1 MHKIL
6 NKNIK
11 DALLCFDRLSKDS
24 SILTSISGVSEC
36 CSKII
41 KEGGKILIMGN
52 GGSAADSQHFAAE
65 LIGRFYFDRQ
75 PLPAIALTTD
85 TSILT
90 CVGNDYSYD
99 DIFSRQ
105 VSALCNK
112 NDLVFG
118 ISTSG
123 NSKNV
128 SKAFEIASNIGAKT
142 VLLTGNKKGDIES
155 ISDMVIRAPSSD
167 TARIQEMHLLIEHS
181 ICESIEDELGQP
193 VV

>member
-1 MHKIL
+1 MNDIVK
-6 NKNIK
+6 KNIK
-11 DALLCFDRLSKDS
+11 NALIGLEHLSQDN
-24 SILTSISGVSEC
+24 SILDSINNVSDC

-41 KEGGKILIMGN
+41 KNGGKMLIMGN

-75 PLPAIALTTD
+75 PLSAIALTTD
-85 TSILT
+85 SSILT

-112 NDLVFG
+112 HDLVFG

-123 NSKNV
+123 NSKNIF
-128 SKAFEIASNIGAKT
+128 KAFEIANDIGAKT
-142 VLLTGNKKGDIES
+142 VLLTGNRKGNIES
-155 ISDMVIRAPSSD
+155 ISNMVIRAP
-167 TARIQEMHLLIEHS
+167 
-181 ICESIEDELGQP
+181 
-193 VV
+193 